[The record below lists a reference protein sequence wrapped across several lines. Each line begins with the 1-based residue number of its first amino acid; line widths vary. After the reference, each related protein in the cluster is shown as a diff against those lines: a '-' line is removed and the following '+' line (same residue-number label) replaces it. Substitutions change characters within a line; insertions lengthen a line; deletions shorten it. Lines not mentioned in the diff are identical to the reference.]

1 MKYSLFFALASLIL
15 LGAACQKPAVQN
27 SNSTNQTSGNS
38 INVNVS
44 DPQNTNTV
52 AGRYVDYSESIIAN
66 TTGRKI
72 LFFHAPWCPQC
83 RQLEKSI
90 TTGVIPENTTI
101 IKVDYDSMQSL
112 RQKYGVTLQTTLVL
126 VDDAGQLVKKFNA
139 YDDPSLNRVV
149 QELL

>member
-44 DPQNTNTV
+44 DIQNTNTV

>member
-1 MKYSLFFALASLIL
+1 MKYTLFFALASLIL

-27 SNSTNQTSGNS
+27 SNGTNQTSGNS

-44 DPQNTNTV
+44 DIQNTNTV